1 MPSISTLVLLGG
13 SAFTGAVAANL
24 IKLYAD
30 TSLSWAAI
38 GAFCA
43 YFIANGLMIEALR
56 QNVSLSAAITAS
68 ACFGILLTSLGAVA
82 FQGEQLTA
90 RVIAAMGL
98 AAAALWLVGN
108 R

>member
-1 MPSISTLVLLGG
+1 MQPHLPILMLGG
-13 SAFTGAVAANL
+13 SAVAGAVAANL

-30 TSLSWAAI
+30 TSHSWAAI

-43 YFIANGLMIEALR
+43 YFIANGLMIEVLR

-82 FQGEQLTA
+82 FQGEQLSA
-90 RVIAAMGL
+90 RMIAAMGL
-98 AAAALWLVGN
+98 AGGALWLVGN

>member
-1 MPSISTLVLLGG
+1 MSSISLWVLLGG

-24 IKLYAD
+24 IKFYAD

-38 GAFCA
+38 LAFCG
-43 YFIANGLMIEALR
+43 YFLSKGLMLQALR
-56 QNVSLSAAITAS
+56 QNVSLSSAITAS
-68 ACFGILLTSLGAVA
+68 ACFGILLTSLGAVV
-82 FQGEQLTA
+82 FHGEQLSA

-98 AAAALWLVGN
+98 ATAALWLVGN